1 MIAIY
6 ITLVPQRWEQPG
18 WNVCVCNMWWE
29 LQHKPHAGAEPFVS
43 HPTSLSPEPQHLT
56 PTHPEVLPQGNL
68 LFQSEMATAKS
79 PKPQLTCKA
88 HKDGRKRK
96 PERQKL
102 SFIIS
107 VSKAL
112 PKAEIKLRAPLSK
125 PKSLF
130 LGLDKSHDNWLQI
143 RVQPENQ
150 AATKLLGPSGRS
162 NAMSNY
168 ADSKMGNQAL
178 NPEQSLTLPSQVA

>member
-1 MIAIY
+1 M
-6 ITLVPQRWEQPG
+6 
-18 WNVCVCNMWWE
+18 
-29 LQHKPHAGAEPFVS
+29 S

-56 PTHPEVLPQGNL
+56 PTYPEVLPQGNL
-68 LFQSEMATAKS
+68 LFQSKVATAKS

-107 VSKAL
+107 VSKTL
-112 PKAEIKLRAPLSK
+112 PKTEIKLRAPLSK

-130 LGLDKSHDNWLQI
+130 LGLDKSHDN
-143 RVQPENQ
+143 
-150 AATKLLGPSGRS
+150 
-162 NAMSNY
+162 
-168 ADSKMGNQAL
+168 
-178 NPEQSLTLPSQVA
+178 